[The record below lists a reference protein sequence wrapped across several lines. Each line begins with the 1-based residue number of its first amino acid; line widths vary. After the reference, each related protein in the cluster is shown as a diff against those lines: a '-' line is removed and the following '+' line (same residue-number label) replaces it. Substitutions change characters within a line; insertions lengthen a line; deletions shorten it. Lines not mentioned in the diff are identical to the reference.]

1 MYAHVFLKSITS
13 YEGHSYQIV
22 FNSEEL
28 PKIEEEEE
36 NTGEP
41 VEASPPDK
49 VILCSAGVQTEVE
62 RVEVSTQSVTVTLSS
77 AAAQTRVQERR
88 EETSQTRVVHL
99 KERSAQTHRED
110 RVKIIN
116 WEKDPELDTMATQ
129 IQAGFRGMQAREL
142 LKREEEEAREASLRR
157 NKEIE
162 KNLGIDLS
170 DPEIIRATTR
180 LQAGFRGFHAR
191 QLLKRPLTPAIFISK
206 PEDSKSET
214 EESEYSYTYEDQYEE
229 EEDEDSELSSRPSSP
244 PTAVQDYPLTI
255 AGFRATFGLR

>member
-1 MYAHVFLKSITS
+1 M
-13 YEGHSYQIV
+13 
-22 FNSEEL
+22 

-36 NTGEP
+36 NTGEE

-49 VILCSAGVQTEVE
+49 LILCSAGVQTEVE
-62 RVEVSTQSVTVTLSS
+62 RVEVSTQSVKVRLSS

-88 EETSQTRVVHL
+88 EETSQTRVVQL
-99 KERSAQTHRED
+99 KERSAQTTHREY
-110 RVKIIN
+110 REKIIN
-116 WEKDPELDTMATQ
+116 WERDPELDTMATQ

-180 LQAGFRGFHAR
+180 LQAGFRGFHTR

-206 PEDSKSET
+206 PEDSKSES

-229 EEDEDSELSSRPSSP
+229 EEEEDSELNSKPSSP